1 MSCWDNVHVSGAM
14 LGMWTQKE
22 RQTLTNKRYRND
34 LLEQVGNIYWAKTPP
49 FSEGPWKRCSP
60 RPEDCIFSRGPEE
73 KGGVFTLYTGFAGL
87 PSFSKIIPVCHE
99 QGWSWQ
105 YCKTLTHWS
114 KPQKENSV
122 YSEQR
127 EWRADD
133 NFHPLIQ
140 TTKGE

>member
-1 MSCWDNVHVSGAM
+1 MQLWDNSIARGVIIIINS
-14 LGMWTQKE
+14 LGMIMGQDST
-22 RQTLTNKRYRND
+22 
-34 LLEQVGNIYWAKTPP
+34 
-49 FSEGPWKRCSP
+49 F
-60 RPEDCIFSRGPEE
+60 FRGILGQ
-73 KGGVFTLYTGFAGL
+73 GGVFTLYTGFAGL
-87 PSFSKIIPVCHE
+87 PSFSKIIPVR
-99 QGWSWQ
+99 
-105 YCKTLTHWS
+105 KTLTHWS